1 MSFVQACPVAF
12 RWLTRLVLHDL
23 AFGDSHGSTVLS
35 SCRKLEHLSLNE
47 CVCEVDHV
55 TGEDTV
61 LTIDAPNSSL
71 LGLEIITCAYAGINL
86 VQAPK
91 LGRLR
96 CKDWLGADPPFR
108 FGKVPCLD
116 SIVLECS
123 ALHGQNPLAL
133 RHFLSNIT
141 TLSIMWLDFYDQMIW
156 IKPEG
161 PKHLS
166 PIFRNLRDLYLYNI
180 FSECDL
186 NWTMFVLEAAPI
198 LNNFHLKL
206 SCHPCERNA
215 CEDSAK
221 KVNVVW
227 HQASSDFKHGRLSLL
242 QIIGFAVDEKLMKY
256 IRHVIERV
264 VGLRRIR
271 LLDHE
276 PCAKCDAMDAQSPVS
291 TPQSPIRWRFP
302 KDDDEKKL
310 IKQQLIDGLPS
321 SAEISMG

>member
-1 MSFVQACPVAF
+1 MTTYTAAPSNACSSPSNLTDPYLGYIGNAVGDAVEHGNTDLLEFVIYRDVNNDLISYEHCVVFGQRFMSFVQACPVAF

-123 ALHGQNPLAL
+123 ALHGQNPL
-133 RHFLSNIT
+133 
-141 TLSIMWLDFYDQMIW
+141 
-156 IKPEG
+156 
-161 PKHLS
+161 
-166 PIFRNLRDLYLYNI
+166 
-180 FSECDL
+180 
-186 NWTMFVLEAAPI
+186 
-198 LNNFHLKL
+198 
-206 SCHPCERNA
+206 
-215 CEDSAK
+215 
-221 KVNVVW
+221 
-227 HQASSDFKHGRLSLL
+227 GR
-242 QIIGFAVDEKLMKY
+242 GA
-256 IRHVIERV
+256 RCC
-264 VGLRRIR
+264 
-271 LLDHE
+271 
-276 PCAKCDAMDAQSPVS
+276 CA
-291 TPQSPIRWRFP
+291 
-302 KDDDEKKL
+302 
-310 IKQQLIDGLPS
+310 
-321 SAEISMG
+321 